1 MNSLSTGISPTINVR
16 VRAVRKAQLVA
27 LAKMRGV
34 DPSAVIRDAID
45 DVIRATSG
53 TERAEMLRVASEHA
67 QD

>member
-34 DPSAVIRDAID
+34 DPSALIREAID
-45 DVIRATSG
+45 NVISAAAVY
-53 TERAEMLRVASEHA
+53 ERAEMLRVASEHA